1 VSNQDLNHQA
11 EENLQNQKLI
21 RVSEIRVLEL
31 LARCLEIC
39 DANDTKTESFARIS
53 SLFSNLLT
61 GRKEKLKPDEKGGIL

>member
-1 VSNQDLNHQA
+1 VSNQDLSHQA

-31 LARCLEIC
+31 LAGCLEIC
-39 DANDTKTESFARIS
+39 EANDTKTENFARIS

>member
-31 LARCLEIC
+31 LARCLEIY

-61 GRKEKLKPDEKGGIL
+61 GRKGKLKPDEKGGIL